1 MMLKMRLAKN
11 QVFFVCLGGF
21 YVPSPVTLCLHLA
34 EDAQVTTEQG
44 ILLHYQKIQNLGHK
58 GTKIVFYQIF
68 TLKVLHFKLMSNFK
82 NIFQK
87 NSAAFCQQLPS
98 LNGSTSRLAEN
109 KPNSTNKWMHY
120 LCEGERCMMHEYRCQ

>member
-1 MMLKMRLAKN
+1 MGNQGKYKTSAEHQTKNRRPEVQKKMMLKMRLDKN
-11 QVFFVCLGGF
+11 QVFFVCLGFF

-44 ILLHYQKIQNLGHK
+44 ILLHYQKIQN
-58 GTKIVFYQIF
+58 
-68 TLKVLHFKLMSNFK
+68 VLHFKLMSNFK

-98 LNGSTSRLAEN
+98 LNGSTSRLAED

-120 LCEGERCMMHEYRCQ
+120 LCEGER

>member
-1 MMLKMRLAKN
+1 M
-11 QVFFVCLGGF
+11 
-21 YVPSPVTLCLHLA
+21 PSPVTLCLHLA

-58 GTKIVFYQIF
+58 GTKMFYQIF

-87 NSAAFCQQLPS
+87 NSAAFCQELPS
-98 LNGSTSRLAEN
+98 LNGSTSGWLKINRIQPTNGCIIYVKEN
-109 KPNSTNKWMHY
+109 DT
-120 LCEGERCMMHEYRCQ
+120 